1 MNNAYQARVKFAQQW
16 YAGIVLPD
24 LDVVV
29 FADDGITIPLSDPG
43 MDAIIPFDTWI
54 DVSPEVLGDES
65 PEPTIEEY
73 YEWEWKSQFPKELN

>member
-1 MNNAYQARVKFAQQW
+1 MNNAFQARVKFAQQW

-29 FADDGITIPLSDPG
+29 FADDGITIPLSEPG
-43 MDAIIPFDTWI
+43 IDAIIPFDTWI
-54 DVSPEVLGDES
+54 DVSPEVLGDEP

-73 YEWEWKSQFPKELN
+73 YEWEWKSQFPKGLD

>member
-1 MNNAYQARVKFAQQW
+1 MNNAFQARVKFAQQW

-54 DVSPEVLGDES
+54 DISPEVLGDEP

-73 YEWEWKSQFPKELN
+73 YEWEWKSQFPKGLD